1 MQDQCTEYRNPGQ
14 SKEKKNQTNSRKE
27 LYGIATLAV
36 PYLIFLVALQEE
48 PAKLHSQWAAVGD
61 GNVADHLG
69 IIQDTAEVQV
79 HGLKG
84 QVGVMHF
91 PTQAQAVDLR
101 VLQVP
106 DG

>member
-1 MQDQCTEYRNPGQ
+1 M
-14 SKEKKNQTNSRKE
+14 
-27 LYGIATLAV
+27 
-36 PYLIFLVALQEE
+36 IFLVVHQEE
-48 PAKLHSQWAAVGD
+48 PAKLHGQWAAVGD

-69 IIQDTAEVQV
+69 IVQDTAKVQV
-79 HGLKG
+79 HGLKA

-91 PTQAQAVDLR
+91 PTQVQAVYLR